1 MPNAGVLNFIHA
13 LTLNVQL
20 PLVSIPPLSIQ
31 FNGGVDCYTQL
42 GIASHSR
49 VQL

>member
-1 MPNAGVLNFIHA
+1 MPNAGVLNFIDA

-20 PLVSIPPLSIQ
+20 PFIAIPPLSIQ
-31 FNGGVDCYTQL
+31 FNGGVDRYMQL

-49 VQL
+49 VRL